1 MPPKTEMA
9 KTTRKRTS
17 PDVPAA
23 ADGVSPSASA
33 QRVSC
38 RLGRHGKS
46 LSIAIYTDRVSTFV
60 GDAMLSRVLQ
70 HLEALRSDL
79 DTIDPEHHIDAAD
92 RVAGLAVALR
102 DRLAEF
108 GVLDR
113 EERGASADR
122 SVA

>member
-1 MPPKTEMA
+1 
-9 KTTRKRTS
+9 
-17 PDVPAA
+17 
-23 ADGVSPSASA
+23 
-33 QRVSC
+33 
-38 RLGRHGKS
+38 
-46 LSIAIYTDRVSTFV
+46 
-60 GDAMLSRVLQ
+60 MLSQVLQ

-113 EERGASADR
+113 DEKEAPVDR